1 MATRSTISLEFAD
14 GTIGQVYCH
23 WDGYLAHNGKMLM
36 EYYSNP
42 FILRDLIDLGSLSSL
57 RPQIGTK
64 HPFSM
69 FEANMTQDEYANL
82 YRDMCTFY
90 ERDRGERSAD
100 ATYFKDYLHFLVD
113 GQGRLSRAKGAVAP
127 IYLGAQIL
135 QTDGLAAI
143 DQQVFSLNVLWD
155 QMIKQSRIYGVFHQ
169 GGWCDVGHPEAIALA
184 ESLLH
189 G

>member
-1 MATRSTISLEFAD
+1 MATRSTIALEFAD

-23 WDGYLAHNGKMLM
+23 WDGYLAHNGKMLQ

-42 FILRDLIDLGSLSSL
+42 FVLRDLIDLGSLSSL

-90 ERDRGERSAD
+90 GRDRGEGQSD

-113 GQGRLSRAKGAVAP
+113 GQQEEYDYILRNVNGVATWFVSDHGSD
-127 IYLGAQIL
+127 YIL
-135 QTDGLAAI
+135 LT
-143 DQQVFSLNVLWD
+143 
-155 QMIKQSRIYGVFHQ
+155 
-169 GGWCDVGHPEAIALA
+169 EAIAKEAQA
-184 ESLLH
+184 ELEVA
-189 G
+189 

>member
-1 MATRSTISLEFAD
+1 MATRSTIALEFAD

-42 FILRDLIDLGSLSSL
+42 FIVRDLIDLGSLSSL

-90 ERDRGERSAD
+90 GRDRGEGQSD

-113 GQGRLSRAKGAVAP
+113 GQEEEYDYILRNVNGKAIWFVSDHGGDFQLLTVAL
-127 IYLGAQIL
+127 IEDIL
-135 QTDGLAAI
+135 E
-143 DQQVFSLNVLWD
+143 NVEVL
-155 QMIKQSRIYGVFHQ
+155 
-169 GGWCDVGHPEAIALA
+169 PL
-184 ESLLH
+184 
-189 G
+189 